1 MVTTAPSA
9 PTFVAHVYP
18 WDLVGDPAAA
28 QRYADLGVDAVALA
42 ASYHTVRAATPLH
55 PEHRLVD
62 ARHAAF
68 YLPVR
73 EEAWQGKKL
82 VPAGPSWVDGDNPY
96 GAASDALRAV
106 GLPVYAWTVLTHSSR
121 LGDLH
126 PDVTVVN
133 AFGDRYPYALCT
145 ANPDVVEYART
156 LVAEVLDLGRPD
168 GIVLEACG
176 PLGFVHGG
184 HHEKTEGADWTPIQQ
199 KLLSL
204 CFCAA
209 CAVRYQDAGIDVD
222 ELCASVR
229 AGVDG
234 GASSTAVGGADNQM
248 EAVLGDLAER
258 VSAVRTTIVRELRQ
272 LLVGLVRAAAPGVR
286 IAVHATADEWATGP
300 FATVAPAV
308 DADVDVL
315 TVFCWPGADASTPAI
330 RALREVAGPDARIAS
345 YVLALPPKPVD
356 GPALLEEWLRFVDEG
371 VEEFHLY
378 HAGLASAARLAALKH
393 AVAGISSRRNGQL

>member
-1 MVTTAPSA
+1 MTS
-9 PTFVAHVYP
+9 VAHVYP
-18 WDLVGDPAAA
+18 WDVVGDPQAA

-55 PEHRLVD
+55 PEHRMVD

-73 EEAWQGKKL
+73 DEVWDGKRL
-82 VPAGPSWVDGDNPY
+82 VPAEPSWVDGDNSF
-96 GAASDALRAV
+96 GAAADALRAA

-121 LGDLH
+121 LGDLC
-126 PDVTVVN
+126 PDVNVVN

-156 LVAEVLDLGRPD
+156 LVTEVLDLGRPD

-176 PLGFVHGG
+176 PLGFSHGG
-184 HHEKTEGADWTPIQQ
+184 HHEKTDGADWSPVQQ

-204 CFCAA
+204 CFCVV
-209 CAVRYQDAGIDVD
+209 CAVRYQGAGIDVD
-222 ELCASVR
+222 DLRAAVR
-229 AGVDG
+229 AGADA
-234 GASSTAVGGADNQM
+234 GAPTVE
-248 EAVLGDLAER
+248 EALGDLAKP
-258 VSAVRTTIVRELRQ
+258 VSSVRTDIVRELRGT
-272 LLVGLVRAAAPGVR
+272 LVALVREQAPGIR
-286 IAVHATADEWATGP
+286 IAMHATGDEWATGP
-300 FATVAPAV
+300 FATVVPAV

-315 TVFCWPGADASTPAI
+315 TVFCWPGADAAIPGI
-330 RALREVAGPDARIAS
+330 RALREVAGPEARIAS

-356 GPALLEEWLRFVDEG
+356 GEALLTEWKHYVAEG

-378 HAGLASAARLAALKH
+378 HAGLASQPRLDALKH
-393 AVAGISSRRNGQL
+393 AIGGLKDHLNR

>member
-1 MVTTAPSA
+1 VVTT
-9 PTFVAHVYP
+9 VAHVYP
-18 WDLVGDPAAA
+18 WDLVGDPLAA

-55 PEHRLVD
+55 PEHRMVD

-73 EEAWQGKKL
+73 DESWEHSRL
-82 VPAGPSWVDGDNPY
+82 VPAEPSWVDGDNSY

-126 PDVTVVN
+126 PDVNVVN

-156 LVAEVLDLGRPD
+156 LVSEVLDLGRPD

-176 PLGFVHGG
+176 PLGFFHGG
-184 HHEKTEGADWTPIQQ
+184 HHEKTDGADWTPVQQ

-204 CFCAA
+204 CFCVV

-222 ELCASVR
+222 TLAATVR
-229 AGVDG
+229 AAVDG
-234 GASSTAVGGADNQM
+234 GASNVPVGGADNQIR
-248 EAVLGDLAER
+248 AALGPFGDKVA
-258 VSAVRTTIVRELRQ
+258 AVRTGIVRELRRI
-272 LLVGLVRAAAPGVR
+272 LVDLVREQAPGVR
-286 IAVHATADEWATGP
+286 VALHATGDEWATGP

-315 TVFCWPGADASTPAI
+315 TVFCWPGAEASTPGI
-330 RALREVAGPDARIAS
+330 RALREVAGPSARIAS

-356 GPALLEEWLRFVDEG
+356 GEALLQEWLHYVDEG

-378 HAGLASAARLAALKH
+378 HAGLASQPRLDALRH
-393 AVAGISSRRNGQL
+393 AVAGVKARLNG